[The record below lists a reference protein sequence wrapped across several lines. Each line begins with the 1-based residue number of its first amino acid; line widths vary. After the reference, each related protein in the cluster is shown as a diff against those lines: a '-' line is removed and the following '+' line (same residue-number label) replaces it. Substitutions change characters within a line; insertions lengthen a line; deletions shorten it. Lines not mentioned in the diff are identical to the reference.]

1 MEMLN
6 DGILSI
12 DETEGEEISLTAELP
27 SDQFTDEEKLQ
38 IESEK
43 EDGDDEVKRIDLFA
57 SEDKEGDPLNSL
69 LLSEDG
75 ITTLFMKKGGR
86 VPFQGGGRDAS
97 SDDFGGGFAGPEGGA
112 SSGGNYGGNQNT
124 GGGGNNYTGGG
135 ADQEDDVAQMMSDM
149 NLTPDNAPDYTGS
162 DYGFVVSEDEEKEK
176 GGADYIGPKDK
187 VRIQN
192 EIINRKKDYDSFRNK
207 SLRTFNVLRG
217 AMSITNP
224 FGFAKF
230 VYDQEKKK
238 KERIAEIDA
247 DLKMLETIGATKYTP
262 HTDTI
267 YQTLTQEKLD
277 LTQPRSRDDDTGSD
291 GPETI
296 VEELM
301 ASNQVIEDRDE
312 TDIFNIWDKIKE
324 KQAQRALLVE
334 KGIIQDT
341 AEMPQTKESMMLNS
355 GGLANLFRVKT
366 Q

>member
-1 MEMLN
+1 MLN

-57 SEDKEGDPLNSL
+57 SENKEGDPLNNL
-69 LLSEDG
+69 LLGEDG

-97 SDDFGGGFAGPEGGA
+97 SDDFGGGYSGGATSDGPAGGA

-192 EIINRKKDYDSFRNK
+192 EIINRKNKYDSFTQ
-207 SLRTFNVLRG
+207 SALRG
-217 AMSITNP
+217 VKTIGSFMSITNP
-224 FGFAKF
+224 FSFAKF
-230 VYDQEKKK
+230 VYDMNKKK
-238 KERIAEIDA
+238 NERIAEIDA

-277 LTQPRSRDDDTGSD
+277 LTQPRSRDDDTDSD

-312 TDIFNIWDKIKE
+312 TDIFNIWDKIKA
-324 KQAQRALLVE
+324 KQAQRSMLVE
-334 KGIIQDT
+334 KGIIQDNT
-341 AEMPQTKESMMLNS
+341 QDQTMMLNS

>member
-97 SDDFGGGFAGPEGGA
+97 SDDFGGGFAGQGSGASGPAGGE

-124 GGGGNNYTGGG
+124 GGGDNN
-135 ADQEDDVAQMMSDM
+135 Q
-149 NLTPDNAPDYTGS
+149 GS
-162 DYGFVVSEDEEKEK
+162 DQGHSRFDVGSGYYGEEVTDKGERGDTKTETVETFYDDEITRKSPIERIKTNVVDRR
-176 GGADYIGPKDK
+176 DK
-187 VRIQN
+187 YN
-192 EIINRKKDYDSFRNK
+192 KAKKIHAFK
-207 SLRTFNVLRG
+207 QVKNVLTG
-217 AMSITNP
+217 NIIST
-224 FGFAKF
+224 
-230 VYDQEKKK
+230 VYDQYKFKKNVV
-238 KERIAEIDA
+238 DPYVN
-247 DLKMLETIGATKYTP
+247 DLKEDIKKYKELGIPEYSP
-262 HTDTI
+262 HTDTLI
-267 YQTLTQEKLD
+267 QELEQEILD
-277 LTQPRSRDDDTGSD
+277 ITQPKSKDDDKKDKDRT
-291 GPETI
+291 PAIQEIMVAKET
-296 VEELM
+296 
-301 ASNQVIEDRDE
+301 IEDRDE
-312 TDIFNIWDKIKE
+312 TDIFNIWDKIKA
-324 KQAQRALLVE
+324 KQAQRSMLVE
-334 KGIIQDT
+334 KGIIQDNT
-341 AEMPQTKESMMLNS
+341 QDQTMMLNS